1 MNIINQIKK
10 YQMKKFKFFKGIIP
24 IERDRYNGVTDPYLI
39 RLSRDIWS
47 YSDWISS
54 VMLTNYNGD
63 TEDLLIVD
71 FQDIDGKDYTCRISI
86 DGSFQLLQIIFQEDG
101 EIDWMDNLDISEEVL
116 SDFDYF
122 IQYLSNMPK
131 TLASSL

>member
-1 MNIINQIKK
+1 
-10 YQMKKFKFFKGIIP
+10 MKKFKFFKGIIP
-24 IERDRYNGVTDPYLI
+24 VERDLYNGVTDPYLI

-54 VMLTNYNGD
+54 VMLTNYNGG

-71 FQDIDGKDYTCRISI
+71 FQDIDRKDYTCRISV
-86 DGSFQLLQIIFQEDG
+86 DGSFQLLQLIFREDG

-116 SDFDYF
+116 SDVDYLV
-122 IQYLSNMPK
+122 QYLSNMPK

>member
-1 MNIINQIKK
+1 
-10 YQMKKFKFFKGIIP
+10 MKNKFKFFKGIIP

-39 RLSRDIWS
+39 GLSRDIWS

-86 DGSFQLLQIIFQEDG
+86 DGSFQLLQIFFQEDG
-101 EIDWMDNLDISEEVL
+101 EIDWMDNLDISEEYYPILITLFNTYLTCPKHLPVHYSRFL
-116 SDFDYF
+116 K
-122 IQYLSNMPK
+122 IQK
-131 TLASSL
+131 IK